1 MFLKQ
6 KYSMPTNTT
15 SQVWKYISNNTAIK
29 KLMAQGIINNRALAK
44 KIIKELGLLA
54 TPETVVSA
62 IRRYDNWES
71 ETETTYKKARKMLK
85 ESIFSSK
92 SNVVCIALKKD
103 RAIQE
108 LLPKIFSGIDFSKGE
123 ILRIV
128 QGERAVKIIVDESN
142 IKRISDIVP
151 ENLIIKTEKNLV
163 ELNIIF
169 SEEAEKTPG
178 LVSVVTNELSTNG
191 INIEEVL
198 TCVPELII
206 LIDEKYFLTSTKI
219 LYGLFKDA

>member
-6 KYSMPTNTT
+6 KYNMPTNTT

-29 KLMAQGIINNRALAK
+29 KLLAQGIINNRALAK

-62 IRRYDNWES
+62 IRRYDNWET
-71 ETETTYKKARKMLK
+71 ETETTYKKARDMLK
-85 ESIFSSK
+85 KSVFSSK

-103 RAIQE
+103 SSVQK
-108 LLPKIFSGIDFSKGE
+108 LLPKISSGIDFSKGE

-142 IKRISDIVP
+142 LKRISGIVP
-151 ENLIIKTEKNLV
+151 ENLIIKTEKNLI

-206 LIDEKYFLTSTKI
+206 LIDEKYFLKSAKM
-219 LYGLFKDA
+219 LYGLFKEA